1 MKIPDIRLPKMHGL
15 PWRGV
20 LAGCFF
26 VFFLLGI
33 LAANWA
39 GKDNL
44 TQYGMMNQYYI
55 GQLAY
60 MELDTGAYFWYLL
73 KKRFHVF
80 GMGVLLIFT
89 RFGAVMITGVISWYA
104 VSLGYL
110 FVNALVCMGIQGM
123 IVVLLSVFP
132 QILCYAAAW
141 YGLARKLFG
150 RNQEFAMPV
159 GMRKTWKNP
168 GLFLVLSALLCM
180 IAGVWLEAYVNP
192 VLLRA
197 YIQRM

>member
-1 MKIPDIRLPKMHGL
+1 
-15 PWRGV
+15 
-20 LAGCFF
+20 
-26 VFFLLGI
+26 
-33 LAANWA
+33 
-39 GKDNL
+39 
-44 TQYGMMNQYYI
+44 
-55 GQLAY
+55 
-60 MELDTGAYFWYLL
+60 
-73 KKRFHVF
+73 
-80 GMGVLLIFT
+80 
-89 RFGAVMITGVISWYA
+89 MITGVISWYA
-104 VSLGYL
+104 FSLGYL

-132 QILCYAAAW
+132 QILCYTAAW

-168 GLFLVLSALLCM
+168 RLFLVLSALLCM

>member
-1 MKIPDIRLPKMHGL
+1 
-15 PWRGV
+15 
-20 LAGCFF
+20 
-26 VFFLLGI
+26 
-33 LAANWA
+33 
-39 GKDNL
+39 
-44 TQYGMMNQYYI
+44 
-55 GQLAY
+55 
-60 MELDTGAYFWYLL
+60 
-73 KKRFHVF
+73 
-80 GMGVLLIFT
+80 
-89 RFGAVMITGVISWYA
+89 MITGVISWYA
-104 VSLGYL
+104 FSLGYL

-168 GLFLVLSALLCM
+168 RLFLVLSALLCM